1 MKARVGRLIRMRE
14 AIEIKGKGNTKLYR
28 EDYSESEWEDILR
41 FMFGISDK
49 EILELRMVK
58 QMTEQMLS
66 ELREIT
72 DNLVEKSA
80 DIDSDLVEYVDSL
93 SEDQLKLS
101 LLKICLGGYVKFN

>member
-1 MKARVGRLIRMRE
+1 MRE

-72 DNLVEKSA
+72 DNLVEKSS
-80 DIDSDLVEYVDSL
+80 DMNSDLVNYVDSL

>member
-1 MKARVGRLIRMRE
+1 
-14 AIEIKGKGNTKLYR
+14 
-28 EDYSESEWEDILR
+28 
-41 FMFGISDK
+41 
-49 EILELRMVK
+49 MVE
-58 QMTEQMLS
+58 QVTEKMMG

-80 DIDSDLVEYVDSL
+80 DMNSDLVEYVDSL

>member
-1 MKARVGRLIRMRE
+1 
-14 AIEIKGKGNTKLYR
+14 
-28 EDYSESEWEDILR
+28 
-41 FMFGISDK
+41 
-49 EILELRMVK
+49 MVE
-58 QMTEQMLS
+58 QVTEKMLS

-101 LLKICLGGYVKFN
+101 LLKICLGGYTNFN

>member
-1 MKARVGRLIRMRE
+1 V
-14 AIEIKGKGNTKLYR
+14 
-28 EDYSESEWEDILR
+28 
-41 FMFGISDK
+41 
-49 EILELRMVK
+49 
-58 QMTEQMLS
+58 TEKMMG

-80 DIDSDLVEYVDSL
+80 DMNSDLVEYVDSL